1 MRTILTLLLL
11 LSSSLAWAGSP
22 AVENHWRIEVS
33 GNAQSAG
40 ELVIAVAAKNAPA
53 TNVTVAVADNTSEND
68 VAALVANALAMK
80 LFTTYKV
87 EHEDGEDIVL
97 KARMGE
103 PKFSV
108 VLVSNTI
115 EGVRIGLDEE

>member
-1 MRTILTLLLL
+1 MRTILSLLLL
-11 LSSSLAWAGSP
+11 LAGSLAVANP
-22 AVENHWRIEVS
+22 EVENHWRIEVS

-40 ELVIAVAAKNAPA
+40 ELVFAVAPQNQPA

-68 VAALVANALAMK
+68 VAAAIANALAMK

-87 EHEDGEDIVL
+87 EHEDGEDVVV

-103 PKFSV
+103 PKFSI
-108 VLVSNTI
+108 VLTSNTV